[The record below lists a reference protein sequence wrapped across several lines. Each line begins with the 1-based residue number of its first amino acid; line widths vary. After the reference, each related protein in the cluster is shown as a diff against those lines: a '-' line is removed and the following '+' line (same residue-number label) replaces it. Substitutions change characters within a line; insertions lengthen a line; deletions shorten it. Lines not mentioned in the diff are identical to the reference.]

1 MNELN
6 IKIAGIGGSGAN
18 IINHL
23 IKEEVRASEFMVID
37 TDKNLLS
44 KLPDFIKSLQIG
56 EEITQGNGTNGN
68 YDKGLLSAYSN
79 TKEITSFLKG
89 SQIIVLTAGLGGG
102 TASGSLQIISS
113 VLRGLNIFTIGVLT
127 KPFLWEGQKRLD
139 IANRSIEESAE
150 LFNILYIIRNEEVIK
165 FLPANIEFSEIFI
178 HINDY
183 LMVRNIKSLKW
194 NQVLFPIVLLRLWNY
209 GINND
214 EFMLLLKSK
223 NVTGAYIVSLIK
235 QLKSAK
241 KLKSNLDKNR

>member
-44 KLPDFIKSLQIG
+44 KLPDIIKTLQIG

-79 TKEITSFLKG
+79 TKEITSFLMG
-89 SQIIVLTAGLGGG
+89 SKIIILAAGLGGG
-102 TASGSLQIISS
+102 TASGSLKTISS
-113 VLRGLNIFTIGVLT
+113 VSRALNIYTIGIFT
-127 KPFLWEGQKRLD
+127 KPLLWEGQIRLN
-139 IANRSIEESAE
+139 IANRTIKESAE
-150 LFNILYIIRNEEVIK
+150 LFNILYIIRNEEVIE
-165 FLPANIEFSEIFI
+165 FHSGNIEFSDIFI

-183 LMVRNIKSLKW
+183 LC
-194 NQVLFPIVLLRLWNY
+194 RL
-209 GINND
+209 INWIIESIQESSD
-214 EFMLLLKSK
+214 IF
-223 NVTGAYIVSLIK
+223 NVK
-235 QLKSAK
+235 
-241 KLKSNLDKNR
+241 